1 MTQPALIAPGRRV
14 TPGAYRVLP
23 ADASERDW
31 LAARR
36 RGIGSSDVAAIM
48 GVAEHRTALHVW
60 FDKRDRLPDDD
71 AGEAAL
77 WGKLHEDTVAR
88 EWARRNRSTVRRVGL
103 VAALDG
109 PFGAGGQLV
118 MPSRS
123 WMLCTLDRQVGV
135 CPATKERATATVCSL
150 EVKTRNA
157 FVSKRWR
164 RNVPDD
170 VLAQVVWQMAVTGY
184 DHTHV
189 ACLIGGND
197 YRQYVVRR
205 DLALEA
211 DIVATVADFWARCVL
226 GGERP
231 EVDVEAYADDLV
243 DLDNRV
249 HPVRAGSA
257 RLDGVTVGNLIR
269 DYERA
274 RLAETGA
281 KRAKS
286 AAKAE
291 MVRLLDGTEAAVVD
305 QGRVD
310 PVWTYFEQNRRP
322 DVNLARLAELWPD
335 AYADCVADK
344 TGRTL
349 AIARDLRLTEGDL

>member
-1 MTQPALIAPGRRV
+1 MTQPGLFAPGRRV

-23 ADASERDW
+23 ADAPEADW

-48 GVAEHRTALHVW
+48 GAAEHRSALHVW
-60 FDKRDRLPDDD
+60 YDKRDRLPDDD
-71 AGEAAL
+71 AGEPAL
-77 WGKLHEDTVAR
+77 WGRLHEDTVAR

-103 VAALDG
+103 VAAGTYPAHADTG
-109 PFGAGGQLV
+109 RAA
-118 MPSRS
+118 

-135 CPATKERATATVCSL
+135 CPANKDRATATVCSL

-211 DIVATVADFWARCVL
+211 DIVATVADFWTRCVI
-226 GGERP
+226 GGQRP

-257 RLDGVTVGNLIR
+257 RVDALDVSNVVR
-269 DYERA
+269 DYETG
-274 RLAETGA
+274 RLAEARAT
-281 KRAKS
+281 RAKT

-291 MVRLLDGTEAAVVD
+291 MVRLLDGTEAVVVD
-305 QGRVD
+305 GYRGNE
-310 PVWTYFEQNRRP
+310 PAWTYFEQARRP
-322 DVNLARLAELWPD
+322 DVNLARLAEVWPE
-335 AYADCVADK
+335 AYADCVAEK

-349 AIARDLRLTEGDL
+349 AIARDLRMTETDLD